1 MELRQN
7 RVKHKLR
14 RGEQVYVASGFT
26 HADDIDAF
34 GPAGFDGIW
43 IEGEHGPMVFD
54 ELGNLTRACD
64 LWGMTSIVRVNR
76 NDQTLIYRTL
86 DRGAQG
92 IVVPHVNTREEAENV
107 VAGGRFAPIGQ
118 RGMFTS
124 RQGYGVADYFAKAND
139 EVLLTILIED
149 IVAVE
154 NLDEILTVD
163 QIDVFFVAPSDLG
176 ASMGYIGDLENKVV
190 QKTIDDALAKIIA
203 SGCVAGTMTS
213 PDNVG
218 KFSAA
223 GVQMM
228 LVNSTGWLQ
237 EGARTFKARA
247 KKPRRKS
254 SYSLSKEQRE
264 QYREQREQGEE
275 GRFRK
280 ANP

>member
-7 RVKHKLR
+7 RVKRKLQ
-14 RGEQVYVASGFT
+14 RGERVYVAAGFT

-43 IEGEHGPMVFD
+43 IEGEHGAMAFD

-76 NDQTLIYRTL
+76 NDQTLIYRVL

-107 VAGGRFAPIGQ
+107 VAGGRFAPLGQ

-139 EVLLTILIED
+139 EVLLTVLIED

-154 NLDEILTVD
+154 NLDDILSVD

-176 ASMGYIGDLENKVV
+176 ASMGYIGDLQHADV
-190 QKTIDDALAKIIA
+190 QQTIDRALEKIISLRA
-203 SGCVAGTMTS
+203 RRRDDDHLGQCGQIRCFWRADAARQQHGMATRRREDLCGAGEW
-213 PDNVG
+213 G
-218 KFSAA
+218 
-223 GVQMM
+223 G
-228 LVNSTGWLQ
+228 LIWIL
-237 EGARTFKARA
+237 
-247 KKPRRKS
+247 
-254 SYSLSKEQRE
+254 Y
-264 QYREQREQGEE
+264 
-275 GRFRK
+275 
-280 ANP
+280 